1 MPYQQLSLH
10 ERELIDAL
18 DMRGHR
24 QAAIARYLG
33 RSPGTV
39 SRELARY
46 RPPRAPSGT
55 GGITCYL
62 PAEAH
67 RQAQR
72 RRAAA
77 NAMRAKLTDD
87 SADVLADYV
96 RGGLAAFWSPQQIA
110 ARLEVDHPH
119 DPAMRISPEAIYQW
133 VYRQARRGEPWHQQL
148 RGGHPRRKPR
158 LPRRGPQEP
167 RFRDARSIDDRP
179 AEADTR
185 QRKGHWES
193 DTVAGT
199 KRSRAVLATHVERK
213 SRFVLIRKLP
223 DATSASFNRHSI
235 AAFASIPD
243 AYRRTLTAD
252 NGGEFARFD
261 RLEKKLKLKVYF
273 AHPYKAW
280 QRGANENTNGL
291 IRQFFPKGTD
301 LSKVRPTEVARV
313 QDLLNNRPRK
323 CLNYRTPAEVFQP
336 PPGVALRN

>member
-18 DMRGHR
+18 HARGHR

-33 RSPGTV
+33 RSAGTV
-39 SRELARY
+39 SRELSRY
-46 RPPRAPSGT
+46 RPPRVPNGQ
-55 GGITCYL
+55 GGMTCYL

-77 NAMRAKLTDD
+77 NAKRGKLTGDCVD
-87 SADVLADYV
+87 ALGGYV
-96 RGGLAAFWSPQQIA
+96 RSKLAAFWSPRQIA
-110 ARLEVDHPH
+110 ARIELEHP
-119 DPAMRISPEAIYQW
+119 DAPTMRISPEAIYQW
-133 VYRQARRGEPWHQQL
+133 VYRKARVGEPWHKQL
-148 RGGHPRRKPR
+148 RRSHKRRKPR
-158 LPRRGPQEP
+158 IPRRGLQEP
-167 RFRDARSIDDRP
+167 RFREARSIDERP
-179 AEADTR
+179 AEVDTR
-185 QRKGHWES
+185 QRVGDWES

-223 DATSASFNRHSI
+223 DAKAASFNRHSV
-235 AAFASIPD
+235 AAFASVPET
-243 AYRRTLTAD
+243 YRRTLTAD

-261 RLEKKLKLKVYF
+261 RLEKKLGLRVYF
-273 AHPYKAW
+273 AHPCKAW

-301 LSKVRPTEVARV
+301 LSKVRPAAVARV
-313 QDLLNNRPRK
+313 QDLLNNRPRQ
-323 CLNYRTPAEVFQP
+323 CLNYRTPAEVFSTP
-336 PPGVALRN
+336 PDVALRN